1 MFDAATAPVAA
12 VQPDPHRAVPPRIGQ
27 VLGLVRTLIAY
38 GKNLADTLRQHAAEP
53 HLLPCFTFLATT
65 FGTSDLALILARITR
80 GLLRAA
86 ALEARLHRRAAR
98 GQDLKPAAIRL
109 PSPRKPGAAKP
120 ATPPGRQ
127 VEDPSLAHLPTPEE
141 ILAKVRRRPIGAVLV
156 DICLDLG
163 IVPGQMDHATW
174 EELRRDLI
182 LYGGNLAT
190 LLFRRGGKRRY
201 ADPGSDPRR
210 VGRKS
215 EAHSATGDSP
225 SPNPGDGLSFNPIP
239 LTGPPIF
246 PPWPAPFPQSPAPA
260 CTGPPWTGRPDH
272 PACPG
277 LDPGAS
283 RTGAGPQP
291 TPPSQFGL

>member
-12 VQPDPHRAVPPRIGQ
+12 VQPDPNRAVPPRIGQ
-27 VLGLVRTLIAY
+27 VLSLVRTLIVY
-38 GKNLADTLRQHAAEP
+38 GKDLADTLRQHAAGP
-53 HLLPCFTFLATT
+53 HVLPYFAFVATT

-86 ALEARLHRRAAR
+86 ALEAMLSRRAAR
-98 GQDLKPAAIRL
+98 GRDLKPTPIRL
-109 PSPRKPGAAKP
+109 PSERKPRAAKRAAPPSRP
-120 ATPPGRQ
+120 A
-127 VEDPSLAHLPTPEE
+127 EDPCLARLPTPEE
-141 ILAKVRRRPIGAVLV
+141 ILAKDRRRPIGAVLV

-174 EELRRDLI
+174 DELRRDLI

-190 LLFRRGGKRRY
+190 LVFRREGKRRA
-201 ADPGSDPRR
+201 ADPRSDPRR

-225 SPNPGDGLSFNPIP
+225 GDSPSFNPIP

-246 PPWPAPFPQSPAPA
+246 PPWPAPSPQSPAPA
-260 CTGPPWTGRPDH
+260 CTGPP
-272 PACPG
+272 
-277 LDPGAS
+277 
-283 RTGAGPQP
+283 
-291 TPPSQFGL
+291 

>member
-12 VQPDPHRAVPPRIGQ
+12 VQPDRNRAVPGRIGQ

-38 GKNLADTLRQHAAEP
+38 GQNLADTLRRHAADP
-53 HLLPCFTFLATT
+53 HVLPCFAFLATT

-86 ALEARLHRRAAR
+86 ALEARLSRRAAR

-109 PSPRKPGAAKP
+109 PSPRKPHAAKP
-120 ATPPGRQ
+120 AIPPGASTE
-127 VEDPSLAHLPTPEE
+127 VPGLARLPTPEQIAAE
-141 ILAKVRRRPIGAVLV
+141 VRRRPIGAVLV

-174 EELRRDLI
+174 DELRRDLI

-190 LLFRRGGKRRY
+190 VLFRREGKRRP

-210 VGRKS
+210 VERKS

-225 SPNPGDGLSFNPIP
+225 SPNPGDSPSFSPIP

-260 CTGPPWTGRPDH
+260 CTGPP
-272 PACPG
+272 
-277 LDPGAS
+277 
-283 RTGAGPQP
+283 
-291 TPPSQFGL
+291 